1 MRALDVHAH
10 LGKDVVF
17 GHVITEENLLDGYK
31 DTIVQG
37 AIVQPSLPRFSLKAN
52 KEIHDRIFEFSK
64 CDKMKIWGMASI
76 YPHFTQEEYRE
87 EAIRCVKELGFVG
100 LKLTPIGH
108 ACDPESED
116 GMYAFSVAAEL
127 GVPMMVHTGS
137 GIPFSSPMHILKA
150 AKEYPELKIVVAH
163 AGMGLMAR
171 EAVILAQICENVYLE
186 PTWTGVADMG
196 MIYKELGAE
205 KMMFSSDHVNNVA
218 VQYETI
224 KTVVPEK
231 EMEQVLYKTAERDMN
246 IRKLMKE
253 KVSRVSISSKMSI
266 VMTVSI
272 VLILTVF
279 LGVNRYYNSFFVYQ
293 KLENASLTYLDSID
307 KMMENLVD
315 TLDGYSRICFSNAGV
330 QELLEK
336 NSSGQVDFA
345 LQDKVNNYLWELV
358 VNVKQIESIYLY
370 SNNGLV
376 ASADKQALHYPRYRC
391 IEDYEWYDEE
401 EYGEYHVDF
410 SSDDFYREGDM
421 PEISFRRAVRST
433 TNFKKIGYMIMTVS
447 SDVLKDFLVA
457 DNADKYE
464 SIFCLLN
471 NEESVIVISDDVYTD
486 EMQKIGKDMIQN
498 EKTMVLRNVFD
509 EKYMFCILKS
519 EEGYY
524 MDAIS
529 VEDAYQRN
537 RERSLMDIA
546 LIILQAMLTLVCIVM
561 ISKLYTRPI
570 KELMIAMRCLQNGVF
585 QPVKMNSA
593 HYEIQEL
600 IHVYNEMVKKIN
612 ELLEKTKEA
621 ERLKGKADL
630 KVLTAQINP
639 HFLYNTFDS
648 IKALF
653 VLKRYDDAYA
663 MIDAL
668 SRFYKINLS
677 KGDDFITIEKN
688 LVMLK
693 SYVDIQQM
701 RFGGEFEYI
710 YSADPE
716 IMQWKILKFALQPL
730 VENAINHGIHGFTT
744 EGIINL
750 DIVRTGEKEIKITL
764 MDNGRG
770 MSKEALKKAISGE
783 EGRNGKSFGL
793 FATLHRLQYCY
804 GDRIW
809 WSIESEENGGTT
821 IIMKIEVEEC

>member
-1 MRALDVHAH
+1 
-10 LGKDVVF
+10 
-17 GHVITEENLLDGYK
+17 
-31 DTIVQG
+31 
-37 AIVQPSLPRFSLKAN
+37 
-52 KEIHDRIFEFSK
+52 
-64 CDKMKIWGMASI
+64 
-76 YPHFTQEEYRE
+76 
-87 EAIRCVKELGFVG
+87 
-100 LKLTPIGH
+100 
-108 ACDPESED
+108 
-116 GMYAFSVAAEL
+116 
-127 GVPMMVHTGS
+127 
-137 GIPFSSPMHILKA
+137 
-150 AKEYPELKIVVAH
+150 
-163 AGMGLMAR
+163 
-171 EAVILAQICENVYLE
+171 
-186 PTWTGVADMG
+186 
-196 MIYKELGAE
+196 
-205 KMMFSSDHVNNVA
+205 
-218 VQYETI
+218 
-224 KTVVPEK
+224 
-231 EMEQVLYKTAERDMN
+231 MN

-447 SDVLKDFLVA
+447 SDVLK
-457 DNADKYE
+457 
-464 SIFCLLN
+464 
-471 NEESVIVISDDVYTD
+471 ESVIVISDDVYTD

-498 EKTMVLRNVFD
+498 EKTMVLRNMFD

-770 MSKEALKKAISGE
+770 MSKEALKKALSGE

>member
-1 MRALDVHAH
+1 
-10 LGKDVVF
+10 
-17 GHVITEENLLDGYK
+17 
-31 DTIVQG
+31 
-37 AIVQPSLPRFSLKAN
+37 
-52 KEIHDRIFEFSK
+52 
-64 CDKMKIWGMASI
+64 
-76 YPHFTQEEYRE
+76 
-87 EAIRCVKELGFVG
+87 
-100 LKLTPIGH
+100 
-108 ACDPESED
+108 
-116 GMYAFSVAAEL
+116 
-127 GVPMMVHTGS
+127 
-137 GIPFSSPMHILKA
+137 
-150 AKEYPELKIVVAH
+150 
-163 AGMGLMAR
+163 
-171 EAVILAQICENVYLE
+171 
-186 PTWTGVADMG
+186 
-196 MIYKELGAE
+196 
-205 KMMFSSDHVNNVA
+205 
-218 VQYETI
+218 
-224 KTVVPEK
+224 
-231 EMEQVLYKTAERDMN
+231 MN

-279 LGVNRYYNSFFVYQ
+279 LGVNRYYNLFFVYQ

-498 EKTMVLRNVFD
+498 AKTMVLRNVFD

>member
-1 MRALDVHAH
+1 
-10 LGKDVVF
+10 
-17 GHVITEENLLDGYK
+17 
-31 DTIVQG
+31 
-37 AIVQPSLPRFSLKAN
+37 
-52 KEIHDRIFEFSK
+52 
-64 CDKMKIWGMASI
+64 
-76 YPHFTQEEYRE
+76 
-87 EAIRCVKELGFVG
+87 
-100 LKLTPIGH
+100 
-108 ACDPESED
+108 
-116 GMYAFSVAAEL
+116 
-127 GVPMMVHTGS
+127 
-137 GIPFSSPMHILKA
+137 
-150 AKEYPELKIVVAH
+150 
-163 AGMGLMAR
+163 
-171 EAVILAQICENVYLE
+171 
-186 PTWTGVADMG
+186 
-196 MIYKELGAE
+196 
-205 KMMFSSDHVNNVA
+205 
-218 VQYETI
+218 
-224 KTVVPEK
+224 
-231 EMEQVLYKTAERDMN
+231 MN

-279 LGVNRYYNSFFVYQ
+279 LGVNRYYNSFFEYQ

-498 EKTMVLRNVFD
+498 EKTMVLRNMFD

-701 RFGGEFEYI
+701 RFGGEFEYR

>member
-1 MRALDVHAH
+1 
-10 LGKDVVF
+10 
-17 GHVITEENLLDGYK
+17 
-31 DTIVQG
+31 
-37 AIVQPSLPRFSLKAN
+37 
-52 KEIHDRIFEFSK
+52 
-64 CDKMKIWGMASI
+64 
-76 YPHFTQEEYRE
+76 
-87 EAIRCVKELGFVG
+87 
-100 LKLTPIGH
+100 
-108 ACDPESED
+108 
-116 GMYAFSVAAEL
+116 
-127 GVPMMVHTGS
+127 
-137 GIPFSSPMHILKA
+137 
-150 AKEYPELKIVVAH
+150 
-163 AGMGLMAR
+163 
-171 EAVILAQICENVYLE
+171 
-186 PTWTGVADMG
+186 
-196 MIYKELGAE
+196 
-205 KMMFSSDHVNNVA
+205 
-218 VQYETI
+218 
-224 KTVVPEK
+224 
-231 EMEQVLYKTAERDMN
+231 MN

-279 LGVNRYYNSFFVYQ
+279 LGVNRYYNLFFVYQ

-498 EKTMVLRNVFD
+498 EKTRVLRNMFD

-770 MSKEALKKAISGE
+770 MSKEALKKALSGE

>member
-1 MRALDVHAH
+1 
-10 LGKDVVF
+10 
-17 GHVITEENLLDGYK
+17 
-31 DTIVQG
+31 
-37 AIVQPSLPRFSLKAN
+37 
-52 KEIHDRIFEFSK
+52 
-64 CDKMKIWGMASI
+64 
-76 YPHFTQEEYRE
+76 
-87 EAIRCVKELGFVG
+87 
-100 LKLTPIGH
+100 
-108 ACDPESED
+108 
-116 GMYAFSVAAEL
+116 
-127 GVPMMVHTGS
+127 
-137 GIPFSSPMHILKA
+137 
-150 AKEYPELKIVVAH
+150 
-163 AGMGLMAR
+163 
-171 EAVILAQICENVYLE
+171 
-186 PTWTGVADMG
+186 
-196 MIYKELGAE
+196 
-205 KMMFSSDHVNNVA
+205 
-218 VQYETI
+218 
-224 KTVVPEK
+224 
-231 EMEQVLYKTAERDMN
+231 MN
-246 IRKLMKE
+246 IHKLMKE

-498 EKTMVLRNVFD
+498 EKTMVLRNMFD

-730 VENAINHGIHGFTT
+730 VENAINHGIYGFTT